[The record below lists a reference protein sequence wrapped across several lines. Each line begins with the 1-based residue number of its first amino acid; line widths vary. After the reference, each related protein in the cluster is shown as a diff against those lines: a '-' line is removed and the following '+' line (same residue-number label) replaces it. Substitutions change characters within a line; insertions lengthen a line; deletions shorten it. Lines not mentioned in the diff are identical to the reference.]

1 LNNFLILL
9 GIESWKPLLTTLVLP
24 PVPLLVLLLIGARLL
39 LPRRGLGWLI
49 VLLSVALLW
58 LSACMGVSR
67 ALTQFVLRPPPA
79 LNAARVAELKSLV
92 QGKQPLA
99 IVVLGA
105 GMQPFAPEYG
115 VSNLSPDSVER
126 LRYGVWLSRETG
138 APLAFVGGVGWA
150 QAGGTPEA
158 QVASRIALREFG
170 RPLQWTEE
178 QSRDTRENAAR
189 GVALLKQAGVNHVLL
204 VTHAFHMPRAK
215 RAFEEA
221 AAGAVLI
228 EPAVLGM
235 GALSVS
241 PSLTWVPTAEG
252 ATQVRLILRELLGR
266 ALGA

>member
-1 LNNFLILL
+1 LNNLLILL

-24 PVPLLVLLLIGARLL
+24 PVPLLVLLLVGARLM
-39 LPRRGLGWLI
+39 LPRRGLGWLV

-58 LSACMGVSR
+58 LSACIGVSR
-67 ALTQFVLRPPPA
+67 ALTQFVLRPPAVVNP
-79 LNAARVAELKSLV
+79 LRVAELKTLV
-92 QGKQPLA
+92 QGKQPVA

-115 VSNLSPDSVER
+115 VSNLSPESVER

-150 QAGGTPEA
+150 QTGNTPEA

-170 RPLQWTEE
+170 RPLQWAED

-189 GVALLKQAGVNHVLL
+189 GVALLKQAGIKHVLL
-204 VTHAFHMPRAK
+204 VTHGFHMPRAK
-215 RAFEEA
+215 RAFDTA
-221 AAGAVLI
+221 AAGDMLI
-228 EPAVLGM
+228 EAAPMGM
-235 GALSVS
+235 GGQSAM
-241 PSLTWVPTAEG
+241 PALTWVPTGEG